1 MKYFVF
7 TLIILFLV
15 SGCAHK
21 QIEYVTQIKEVE
33 KYVPVY
39 PTVPD
44 IQCDFYKD
52 TPEEVLNSL
61 LECVI
66 VQKKF
71 IESLKKTQ

>member
-1 MKYFVF
+1 MKYLVF
-7 TLIILFLV
+7 TLIILFPL
-15 SGCAHK
+15 SGCAQK

-66 VQKKF
+66 IQKKF
-71 IESLKKTQ
+71 IESLKKSQ